1 MAAEAK
7 TCLRCLRGPSFH
19 GKHER
24 TDPQCVLHNTEAAT
38 GGEVLAYL
46 RSQKH
51 SGQKGGWTGPQQT
64 RLKSIATTSAS
75 LTTPPKKKTPPP
87 GGTGEEH
94 LRGKAR
100 CHKSKRSSSR
110 SSSTSTTGPR
120 ILPEATSASH
130 TGGATTIQGTL
141 DAEDDGDPFHGDVD
155 AAINNIIHCEPPG
168 SKKCKRR
175 KKRQKRE
182 ENTKGPSVPTRGS
195 VPPPAAIPRGVLKG
209 LSPLEAGAA
218 RAIPQRQQ
226 AVERMQLVPA
236 RHPATQAK
244 EETGDADNQ
253 EIEAYSTIPQQH
265 SQGDTNDQANE
276 TYGTNSGLS
285 PLEAGAAGAIPPRQ
299 QAVERMQMVPAGH
312 PATQAKE
319 ETGDADN
326 QEIEA
331 YSTIPQQHSQGDT
344 DDQANQTYGTNSGLG
359 DVNVGCQHKPQ
370 LVPPQDSPASGASSL
385 PGCL

>member
-1 MAAEAK
+1 MKQARSPAPASLGDERGPLPDRDSGRETVNTNNLGRACQTQGVDRGHKQGRRRGSESQSQSVRRVAAEAK

-100 CHKSKRSSSR
+100 CHKRSSSR

-141 DAEDDGDPFHGDVD
+141 DPEDDGDPFHGDVD

-195 VPPPAAIPRGVLKG
+195 VSPPAAIPRGVLKG
-209 LSPLEAGAA
+209 LSPLEARAA

-226 AVERMQLVPA
+226 AGERMQVVPA

-265 SQGDTNDQANE
+265 IQGDTNDQANE
-276 TYGTNSGLS
+276 RLRHELRTLTVRGG
-285 PLEAGAAGAIPPRQ
+285 G
-299 QAVERMQMVPAGH
+299 
-312 PATQAKE
+312 
-319 ETGDADN
+319 
-326 QEIEA
+326 
-331 YSTIPQQHSQGDT
+331 SQGDPT
-344 DDQANQTYGTNSGLG
+344 TT
-359 DVNVGCQHKPQ
+359 
-370 LVPPQDSPASGASSL
+370 AS
-385 PGCL
+385 C